1 MTQNTSFGATSAG
14 GILDF
19 NLEDARPRH
28 ECAGPFFSSRT
39 FRRRPGSYSVVR
51 VHATPR
57 TSEGHIELFFSFRWG
72 CRLDVGRVESWSI
85 VLGEGARRD
94 RGSSGRGRGRSRRRP
109 KVLIIPMARASIL
122 ESTADELLDAQ
133 VRGTPR
139 HNRVAFLGSPLVSRN
154 ATRHAPRA
162 TPAAPAS
169 ARPLGP
175 AGDAPLLMTSESTC
189 TASRGPTHLP
199 LHTPGHGGNYLHAP
213 GISRSILH
221 CQIASL
227 HPAREPEQPEPTRA

>member
-1 MTQNTSFGATSAG
+1 MSSLTPKSGAPQGTIVWLSWAVPSF
-14 GILDF
+14 
-19 NLEDARPRH
+19 
-28 ECAGPFFSSRT
+28 
-39 FRRRPGSYSVVR
+39 PG
-51 VHATPR
+51 
-57 TSEGHIELFFSFRWG
+57 
-72 CRLDVGRVESWSI
+72 
-85 VLGEGARRD
+85 
-94 RGSSGRGRGRSRRRP
+94 
-109 KVLIIPMARASIL
+109 M
-122 ESTADELLDAQ
+122 
-133 VRGTPR
+133 
-139 HNRVAFLGSPLVSRN
+139 
-154 ATRHAPRA
+154 PRA

-221 CQIASL
+221 CQTASL